1 MSKPKSAVCKTCGGS
16 EIDTDQARGSAVC
29 VNCGSVI
36 EDNFIVSE
44 VNFAENSIGGT
55 SVIGQFVP
63 TEGGK
68 SHSLGSGFRHGFG
81 KESRAI
87 TLQTGKGKINALGGQ
102 LQLNQHCLD
111 TAYNFFKMA
120 VSKKLTRGRKTS
132 HIVAACLYLVCRTE
146 GTPHMLLDLSDLL
159 QVNVYVLGKTYL
171 KLSQELHI
179 NVPAIDPCLYIHR
192 FAHKLEFTDKTHEV
206 SMTALRLV
214 GRMKRD
220 WMHTGRRPSGLCGAA
235 LLVSARLH
243 NFNRTQKDIIRV
255 VKVCDATLRKRL
267 TEFEETPSGQLT
279 IDEFNKIDLEEEQDP
294 PSFTK
299 GRRKLKIAQLTEMSK
314 QQFQEL
320 SGEIS
325 TMQEEIEK
333 ALMRKTGLADD
344 ASITS
349 SMGDDDEDDSD
360 IIDRLNDVNHIPH
373 PLRRDG
379 KDAAHWENS
388 SSTSPQD
395 TPTERQSCSP
405 AGNEPRPESGHELST
420 RVPGTEV
427 GQTCT
432 SAVLVEEEAKAR
444 TRTDSP
450 SGAVDPPVPAP
461 QDDSCGGAGDVL
473 DSLLMPPPW
482 GSNGAEAPRGLP
494 PSALSLGLTETIEE
508 CMRQPEVKGT
518 EEESGDLDLTDIDD
532 REIDSFILNPA
543 EVAIKT
549 EIWTKE
555 NAEYLKLMEEK
566 KAKEE
571 LEKEQGITKEPKK
584 RKKHVRK
591 PPIQASTAG
600 EAIEKLLIERK
611 ISSKINYEVLRDL
624 NRSSGQQPPSTP
636 TTPTILESPIKKALP
651 LRPAA
656 SVNKRPR
663 PLLGASAKKEMSA
676 VKHLKLE
683 LGVRPEKST
692 PSNIVVESG
701 PVEYATEDGPADSIE
716 GVGMEEEEVGGE
728 YFEEETT
735 LQSAAQ
741 LMGHQGIDDYQ
752 DGFEMDDLE

>member
-1 MSKPKSAVCKTCGGS
+1 MSKSAVCKACGCS

-68 SHSLGSGFRHGFG
+68 SHSLGSSFRHGFG

-87 TLQTGKGKINALGGQ
+87 TLQAGKGKITALGGQ

-132 HIVAACLYLVCRTE
+132 HIVAACLYLVCRIE
-146 GTPHMLLDLSDLL
+146 STPHMLLDLSDLL

-179 NVPAIDPCLYIHR
+179 KVPAIDPCLYIHR
-192 FAHKLEFTDKTHEV
+192 FAHKLEFNDKTHEV

-214 GRMKRD
+214 ARMKRD

-243 NFNRTQKDIIRV
+243 NFNRTQKDIIRI

-320 SGEIS
+320 SGEI
-325 TMQEEIEK
+325 TTVQQEIEK
-333 ALMRKTGLADD
+333 ALMRKAANVDD
-344 ASITS
+344 ASIA
-349 SMGDDDEDDSD
+349 DDCDGAD
-360 IIDRLNDVNHIPH
+360 IVDRLSEENHNLGIEEHIPH
-373 PLRRDG
+373 PLRSGSGDT
-379 KDAAHWENS
+379 HEENS
-388 SSTSPQD
+388 S
-395 TPTERQSCSP
+395 P
-405 AGNEPRPESGHELST
+405 ASRDAFSRLPDGSDEPRAESGHELAGAG
-420 RVPGTEV
+420 PAKV
-427 GQTCT
+427 GHASASEGERARSQT
-432 SAVLVEEEAKAR
+432 V
-444 TRTDSP
+444 DSP
-450 SGAVDPPVPAP
+450 LGAAGPRARAVPTPRVDSP
-461 QDDSCGGAGDVL
+461 GGEGGDVL
-473 DSLLMPPPW
+473 NSLLMPPPW
-482 GSNGAEAPRGLP
+482 SEEAEMTQGLP
-494 PSALSLGLTETIEE
+494 PSALSLGLSETIEE
-508 CMRQPEVKGT
+508 CMQPTDKKAS
-518 EEESGDLDLTDIDD
+518 EEESGDLDLTGIDD
-532 REIDSFILNPA
+532 REIDLFILSPA

-555 NAEYLKLMEEK
+555 NAEYLKQLEDK
-566 KAKEE
+566 QAKEAM
-571 LEKEQGITKEPKK
+571 EKEQGITKEPKK
-584 RKKHVRK
+584 RKKQVRK

-600 EAIEKLLIERK
+600 EAIEKLLRERK

-624 NRSSGQQPPSTP
+624 NRTSGYQQQVPSTP
-636 TTPTILESPIKKALP
+636 TTPTVSESPLKKTLP
-651 LRPAA
+651 VRPTA
-656 SVNKRPR
+656 SANKRPR
-663 PLLGASAKKEMSA
+663 PLLGASARKEVSA
-676 VKHLKLE
+676 AKHPKLE
-683 LGVRPEKST
+683 LGVQPLKST
-692 PSNIVVESG
+692 SSNVVVESG
-701 PVEYATEDGPADSIE
+701 PVEYAIEDGPPDSMD
-716 GVGMEEEEVGGE
+716 GGGMEEEVGGE
-728 YFEEETT
+728 YYEEETT
-735 LQSAAQ
+735 LKSAAQ
-741 LMGHQGIDDYQ
+741 LLGHGGMEDYQ
-752 DGFEMDDLE
+752 DGFDIDDLE

>member
-1 MSKPKSAVCKTCGGS
+1 MSKTKSIVCKTCGGS

-44 VNFAENSIGGT
+44 VNFAENSLGGT
-55 SVIGQFVP
+55 SVVGQFVSS
-63 TEGGK
+63 EGGK
-68 SHSLGSGFRHGFG
+68 SHSLGGNFRHGFG

-87 TLQTGKGKINALGGQ
+87 TLQTGKGKINGLGAQ

-192 FAHKLEFTDKTHEV
+192 FAHKLELTEKVHEV

-220 WMHTGRRPSGLCGAA
+220 WMHLGRRPSGLCGAA
-235 LLVSARLH
+235 LLVAARLH

-299 GRRKLKIAQLTEMSK
+299 GRRRAKLAQLTEMSK

-325 TMQEEIEK
+325 SMQEEIER
-333 ALMRKTGLADD
+333 ALMKKCSGDD
-344 ASITS
+344 ESTTS
-349 SMGDDDEDDSD
+349 SFTDYDEASEAFDEISCGDLNEF
-360 IIDRLNDVNHIPH
+360 DRDHTPSPATSNHPDKYQEQS
-373 PLRRDG
+373 PA
-379 KDAAHWENS
+379 K
-388 SSTSPQD
+388 SSTS
-395 TPTERQSCSP
+395 SSASSP
-405 AGNEPRPESGHELST
+405 AGATDAPAGKTEPGRELGHSEPATQCPSDLDQLK
-420 RVPGTEV
+420 G
-427 GQTCT
+427 
-432 SAVLVEEEAKAR
+432 EAR
-444 TRTDSP
+444 SD
-450 SGAVDPPVPAP
+450 DVPA
-461 QDDSCGGAGDVL
+461 GGQSDPALAETAPTSSSSFSSASKEGVKEGVL

-482 GSNGAEAPRGLP
+482 GDEGDLAKGLP

-508 CMRQPEVKGT
+508 CMKQPEAKDL
-518 EEESGDLDLTDIDD
+518 EEESGELDLTGIDD
-532 REIDSFILNPA
+532 REIEMFILSPQ

-549 EIWTKE
+549 AIWTKE
-555 NAEYLKLMEEK
+555 NAEYIKIMKEREEK
-566 KAKEE
+566 EA

-591 PPIQASTAG
+591 PQIQASTAG
-600 EAIEKLLIERK
+600 EAIEKLLIEKK

-624 NRSSGQQPPSTP
+624 NRTSVQQPATP
-636 TTPTILESPIKKALP
+636 TTPTVLDSPIKNVLP
-651 LRPAA
+651 LRPVVSA
-656 SVNKRPR
+656 NKRVR
-663 PLLGASAKKEMSA
+663 PLLGASAKSKMPA
-676 VKHLKLE
+676 IKHIKLD
-683 LGVRPEKST
+683 LGVQPESLA

-701 PVEYATEDGPADSIE
+701 PVEYASAMGTPDCIE
-716 GVGMEEEEVGGE
+716 GVGGEYYEEES
-728 YFEEETT
+728 T

-741 LMGHQGIDDYQ
+741 LMGRGGIDDFHDSY
-752 DGFEMDDLE
+752 DVDDLE